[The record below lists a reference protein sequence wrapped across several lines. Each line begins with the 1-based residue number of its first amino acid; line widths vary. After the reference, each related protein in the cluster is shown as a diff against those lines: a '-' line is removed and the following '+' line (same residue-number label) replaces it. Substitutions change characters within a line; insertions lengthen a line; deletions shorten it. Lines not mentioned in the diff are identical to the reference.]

1 VGLTD
6 VHEAISMMRSQP
18 DLLTSVGR
26 CPEELIRRAEH
37 ELGQP
42 FPPSYRCFL
51 AELGA
56 ASFNGNEFYGLIPH
70 DFEGIGVP
78 NALWLH
84 RTHIAQFAQ
93 PARYFEFFD
102 YGDGTTVAL
111 DLGSRHASGEC
122 ALAETHA
129 GGWAE
134 CVDDVDGDFG
144 SFLLARVR
152 ARLDAASR

>member
-1 VGLTD
+1 VSLTD
-6 VHEAISMMRSQP
+6 VHEAISLMRDQP

-26 CPEELIRRAEH
+26 CPAELIRRAEQQI
-37 ELGQP
+37 GQR
-42 FPPSYRCFL
+42 FPPSYRYFL

-70 DFEGIGVP
+70 DFEGVGVP
-78 NALWLH
+78 NALWLY
-84 RTHIAQFAQ
+84 RTHIATFAQ
-93 PARYFEFFD
+93 PARYFEFFN

-111 DLGSRHASGEC
+111 DLDARDPSGEC

-144 SFLLARVR
+144 SFLLARVH